1 MAAAGAWVSVEPNHG
16 QEENEPDSTVQ
27 DPGACLAWCVVRVS
41 CRSTCPHAVRPIWRV
56 RIAGL
61 PRRDDFSQMVNFA

>member
-27 DPGACLAWCVVRVS
+27 EPGACLAWLGGSFGSRVV
-41 CRSTCPHAVRPIWRV
+41 PHVHTQFVRFGEFV
-56 RIAGL
+56 
-61 PRRDDFSQMVNFA
+61 